1 MRLDENGNLH
11 ISSASTC
18 RIVLGNA
25 GGAAGSLTNNENWIR
40 GSGTMLQLNTA
51 GGDYGFEVLGSQKM
65 KLDSSGNLELRSA
78 TQNRITFGSNG
89 STGNDTN
96 WVRGDGD
103 NLMFNCITNHK
114 WEVNGNA
121 HLELNSSRLKI
132 VDAHLH
138 IMSSGNTPTL
148 EFQGAGSNKVGEI
161 NADAISGTTSQM
173 RFYTETGGSLTE
185 KLTIGSDGVV
195 EVKEHIFMGKAS
207 DPKLYSGAGVGF
219 NIDGGALYLN
229 RNVQSSIEL
238 AWGGGPVNITN
249 TADADVQ
256 LNMYKQSGADTNQAI
271 LRIGYDS
278 NNNYSISRVRNQ
290 SKIICD
296 SNQGG
301 AYVYHRTES
310 KDTAI
315 LTPTQVFATAKHASK
330 VTAYSGIN
338 TAHWGDEAV
347 KKFYASYY
355 TGANS
360 ATYHVARMISQ
371 TDWGFGNLEIKVA
384 KYQYQPNSNDLHTKQ
399 FTTYYGSHSSRIS
412 NYNQQSS
419 GSGTGNWNVLNWRSD
434 FGPNGA
440 HWIHNKD
447 NGGYYRD
454 CYGSDLYVDCGV
466 YTGIRLE
473 FTVWASSGTYD
484 CGNYATASDF
494 YPAAFGGQA
503 SQTDAD
509 NWNGPRGTWFNS
521 APNGTGQGTNYGLMN
536 FSTGSVYGEAQM

>member
-1 MRLDENGNLH
+1 
-11 ISSASTC
+11 
-18 RIVLGNA
+18 
-25 GGAAGSLTNNENWIR
+25 
-40 GSGTMLQLNTA
+40 MLMQ
-51 GGDYGFEVLGSQKM
+51 Y
-65 KLDSSGNLELRSA
+65 LELP
-78 TQNRITFGSNG
+78 
-89 STGNDTN
+89 
-96 WVRGDGD
+96 VR
-103 NLMFNCITNHK
+103 CVSIQK
-114 WEVNGNA
+114 QA
-121 HLELNSSRLKI
+121 
-132 VDAHLH
+132 
-138 IMSSGNTPTL
+138 
-148 EFQGAGSNKVGEI
+148 
-161 NADAISGTTSQM
+161 
-173 RFYTETGGSLTE
+173 SLTE

-399 FTTYYGSHSSRIS
+399 FTTYYGSHQSRIS

-473 FTVWASSGTYD
+473 FTVWASTGTYD
-484 CGNYATASDF
+484 RGNYATLQDF

-503 SQTDAD
+503 SQSDAD
-509 NWNGPRGTWFNS
+509 NWNGPRGIWFDS
-521 APNGTGQGTNYGLMN
+521 APNGTGQGTNYGLFN
-536 FSTGSVYGEAQM
+536 YSTGVVYGEAQI